1 MLYLIFF
8 FFFLK
13 GAKFKPP
20 DVHPASP
27 CPQQA
32 GLALVLLFIAGA
44 RSSSHTTASSPGV
57 WRVCQRPCRPE
68 GPVTPGLCQVSST
81 VEAGSPRTHR
91 LRPQACAQ
99 GFTSSGLVS
108 VNLLREPGEGSAS
121 PRGSKQRLDQFQ
133 DESTVTPDLNARS
146 GTAVHGSGHFCLG
159 PAPVGAEEKGLCSCW
174 GAGEVDESWAE
185 QK

>member
-1 MLYLIFF
+1 M
-8 FFFLK
+8 
-13 GAKFKPP
+13 
-20 DVHPASP
+20 
-27 CPQQA
+27 
-32 GLALVLLFIAGA
+32 
-44 RSSSHTTASSPGV
+44 
-57 WRVCQRPCRPE
+57 
-68 GPVTPGLCQVSST
+68 TPGLCQVSST

-108 VNLLREPGEGSAS
+108 VNLLRETGEGSAS